1 MLKAILPAAVA
12 MPESNE
18 KATNRS
24 THLSPETIE
33 LFESF
38 DEALMDFDEIQEE
51 LNYRQAQSSI
61 REMIAK
67 LDLTDR
73 ERDGL
78 EGAISGLETMLRKLE
93 ESVVHIAAFGM
104 VGRGKSSLLN
114 ALLGQKVF
122 EAGAIHGVTRTYQVA
137 NWEITKQ
144 AFHDPDHPILKV
156 ALPSAEKSTI
166 QLIDTPGI
174 DEVGG
179 EAREL
184 LAKEVAEQSDL
195 LLFIVSG
202 DITKV
207 EYQALSQLRDIG
219 KPMIL
224 VFNKVDQYP
233 EADRESVYL
242 KIRDERVKQL
252 VSPDEVVMAAAA
264 PLMPQATRQADGRIT
279 VKMLPG
285 EPHMEDLKLKIL
297 EILHREGKSLV
308 ALNSML
314 YADDVNEQVV
324 QRKMAIREESANRA
338 IWNAVMAKS
347 IAVAVNP
354 ISVLDLV
361 SSATVDVAMIVT
373 LSKLYG
379 IEMTQKGAT
388 DLLKNIGI
396 AMGGMTGGELL
407 ATLGLSSL
415 KGLFGVSA
423 PATGGLSLLPYI
435 SVAIT
440 QAGVAG
446 VATYGIGRVAKEYLA
461 NGASWGADGPKA
473 VVSHI
478 LETLDEDSILN
489 RIKDELQ
496 SKIDWQKHWRKTVDE

>member
-1 MLKAILPAAVA
+1 MADP
-12 MPESNE
+12 NE
-18 KATNRS
+18 QPIARS
-24 THLSPETIE
+24 SQLSTDLSPETLE

-38 DEALMDFDEIQEE
+38 DQTLMDFDEIQEE
-51 LNYRQAQSSI
+51 LNYRQAETSI

-73 ERDGL
+73 ERNGL
-78 EGAISGLETMLRKLE
+78 EGALSGLEAMLRKLE
-93 ESVVHIAAFGM
+93 ESVIHIAAFGM

-114 ALLGQKVF
+114 ALLGRKVF
-122 EAGAIHGVTRTYQVA
+122 EAGAIHGVTRSYHVA
-137 NWEITKQ
+137 NWEITQ
-144 AFHDPDHPILKV
+144 QEFQDSDHPILKV
-156 ALPSAEKSTI
+156 ALPSAAKSTI

-207 EYQALSQLRDIG
+207 EYQALAQLRDIG
-219 KPMIL
+219 KPIIL
-224 VFNKVDQYP
+224 VFNKIDQYP
-233 EADRESVYL
+233 EADRESVYR
-242 KIRDERVKQL
+242 KIRDDRVKEL
-252 VSPDEVVMAAAA
+252 VSPDEVIMAAAS
-264 PLMPQATRQADGRIT
+264 PLMPQATRQSDGRIT
-279 VKMLPG
+279 IKMMPG
-285 EPHMEDLKLKIL
+285 APQVEALKLKIL

-314 YADDVNEQVV
+314 YADDINEQVV
-324 QRKMAIREESANRA
+324 QRKMSIRDESANKT
-338 IWNAVMAKS
+338 IWNAVMTK
-347 IAVAVNP
+347 AVAVALNP

-361 SSATVDVAMIVT
+361 SSATIDVAMIVT

-379 IEMTQKGAT
+379 IEMTQKGAA
-388 DLLKNIGI
+388 DLLKSIGI
-396 AMGGMTGGELL
+396 AMGGMTAGELL

-415 KGLFGVSA
+415 KGILGASA
-423 PATGGLSLLPYI
+423 PATGGLSLVPYV

-446 VATYGIGRVAKEYLA
+446 VATYGIGQVAKTYLA
-461 NGASWGADGPKA
+461 NGASWGPGGPKE
-473 VVSHI
+473 VVSNI
-478 LETLDEDSILN
+478 LESLDEDSILN
-489 RIKDELQ
+489 RIKGELR
-496 SKIDWQKHWRKTVDE
+496 SKIDWQKHGKKPDESDA